1 MYIWFT
7 SRFDQTL
14 ANVSKE
20 LAVLWSTKTTEE
32 LVENA
37 DVKQK
42 ISTHQLIDF
51 LGKLI
56 ECKDIKDLNEQK
68 IELLETTY
76 NLKNTKNAEVLF
88 RVMRLCIMAKLM
100 NRMDQIIAFANSN
113 FRMKFCR
120 PIYRDLA
127 KWPEAKPIAIKNFES
142 VKNQMMAVCSHTIEK
157 DLGLK

>member
-1 MYIWFT
+1 M
-7 SRFDQTL
+7 
-14 ANVSKE
+14 
-20 LAVLWSTKTTEE
+20 WSTKTIDE
-32 LVENA
+32 LTNNP
-37 DVKQK
+37 DVRQP

-56 ECKDIKDLNEQK
+56 ECKDIKDLTDKK
-68 IELLETTY
+68 IELLEDIY
-76 NLKNTKNAEVLF
+76 NLKKTQNAEVRF

-100 NRMDQIIAFANSN
+100 NRLDEIIDFANSN

-127 KWPEAKPIAIKNFES
+127 KWPEAKPKAVENFER
-142 VKNQMMAVCSHTIEK
+142 VKGQMMAVCSHTIEK